1 MTARPRAIRSIRLG
15 DLAGMMLAGAI
26 LTTATLSGCAATP
39 ATGAGTQPE
48 APAAEAT
55 GTPAEELRLGYFANV
70 THAPALV
77 GLEEGLIEEA
87 LGDTKLSTQVFNAG
101 PAAIE
106 ALSAGAIDATYIG
119 PNPAINTFVA
129 SGGESA
135 RIVAGAASGGAALV
149 VQPGID
155 DAGDLEGANLATPQL
170 GNTQDVAL
178 RTWLADEGYETSTT
192 GGGDVTISPTENAQ
206 TLTLFQAGDI
216 DGAWLPEPWVSRLVV
231 DAGAEVLVD
240 EADLWEDGEFPT
252 TVLLVRADFLAEHPE
267 TVRALVAGHAASVAW
282 LDENA
287 DAAADVINARLTAD
301 AGKGLSDAVI
311 DRALEH
317 VEFTVDPHADTFE
330 QLLEDG
336 VNAGTSKTG
345 DINGLFDLSALN
357 AVLDESGEEPV
368 SAAGLGTE

>member
-55 GTPAEELRLGYFANV
+55 GTPADELRLGYFANV

-87 LGDTKLSTQVFNAG
+87 LGDTTLSTQVFNAG

-155 DAGDLEGANLATPQL
+155 DAGDLEGTNLATPQL

-206 TLTLFQAGDI
+206 TLTLFQAGDL

-240 EADLWEDGEFPT
+240 ENDLWEDGEFPT

-345 DINGLFDLSALN
+345 DIDGLFDLSALN

>member
-155 DAGDLEGANLATPQL
+155 DAGDLEGTNLATPQL

-206 TLTLFQAGDI
+206 TLTLFQSGEI

-282 LDENA
+282 LDENE

-345 DINGLFDLSALN
+345 DIDGLFDLSALN